1 MIIFDVDSVR
11 LKSVVETNPKVV
23 DKLNQKYN
31 AERIRKEIKAETVGL
46 VSQYLGKS
54 FNECQSYLDN
64 RMRDYLE
71 T

>member
-46 VSQYLGKS
+46 VSQYLGKRLV
-54 FNECQSYLDN
+54 NVNHIWTIGCEII
-64 RMRDYLE
+64 
-71 T
+71 